1 MTYTPSKEIL
11 DRYADVLVRFALNGG
26 EGVKKGEVVFLE
38 VPECAK
44 LLLLSLQ
51 RSVLRAGAHYIT
63 SFIPDDTARHFYEMA
78 EEHQLDFFP
87 EKFLK
92 GKVDEAD
99 HSISIIAE
107 TNKKE
112 LEGIPPGKIMKRS
125 LAYKRYKD
133 WRNDKEN
140 LGKFTWT
147 LALYGTE
154 AMAKEAG
161 ISLEEYWEQI
171 IRACYLDDD
180 NPIQRW
186 KEAYKEIDRVLE
198 KLNGMKIKKLHVKSE
213 GVDLIVGL
221 GVGRKWLGG
230 SGRNVPSFEVFIS
243 PDCRMTEGHARFDM
257 PLYRYGNLIED
268 VFLRFKDG
276 RVVEASA
283 SKGQDVLRE
292 MIATKGADMIGEF
305 SLTDKRLSRIDK
317 FMAETLFDENFGG
330 EFGNTHVALGS
341 AYKDSYPEDIS
352 KMSDKDWEEAGYND
366 SVVHTDIVSSKNREV
381 TAELENGERIVIYR
395 NGEFVV

>member
-44 LLLLSLQ
+44 SLLLSLQ

-87 EKFLK
+87 EKFLR

-112 LEGIPPGKIMKRS
+112 LEGIHPGKIMKRS

-133 WRNDKEN
+133 WRRDKEN
-140 LGKFTWT
+140 KGKFTWT
-147 LALYGTE
+147 LGLYGTE

-161 ISLEEYWEQI
+161 ISLEEYWDQI
-171 IRACYLDDD
+171 IKACYLDSDR
-180 NPIQRW
+180 PVEKWR
-186 KEAYKEIDRVLE
+186 EAFKEIERLRSSLSE
-198 KLNGMKIKKLHVKSE
+198 LKIDKLHLKSE
-213 GVDLIVGL
+213 HADLFIKIGKN
-221 GVGRKWLGG
+221 RKWMGG
-230 SGRNVPSFEVFIS
+230 SGRNIPSFE
-243 PDCRMTEGHARFDM
+243 
-257 PLYRYGNLIED
+257 
-268 VFLRFKDG
+268 
-276 RVVEASA
+276 
-283 SKGQDVLRE
+283 
-292 MIATKGADMIGEF
+292 
-305 SLTDKRLSRIDK
+305 
-317 FMAETLFDENFGG
+317 
-330 EFGNTHVALGS
+330 
-341 AYKDSYPEDIS
+341 
-352 KMSDKDWEEAGYND
+352 
-366 SVVHTDIVSSKNREV
+366 
-381 TAELENGERIVIYR
+381 
-395 NGEFVV
+395 